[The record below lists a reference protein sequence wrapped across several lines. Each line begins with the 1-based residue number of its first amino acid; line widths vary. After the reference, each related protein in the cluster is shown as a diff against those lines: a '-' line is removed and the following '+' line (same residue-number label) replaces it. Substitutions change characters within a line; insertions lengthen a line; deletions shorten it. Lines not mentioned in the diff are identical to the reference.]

1 MVFNRFFGAQKKAVC
16 NGEKQI
22 RKKKP
27 IYAGLVSSVKTS
39 KAIGAEW
46 REHSGSNE
54 IHIICRSFVYQ

>member
-1 MVFNRFFGAQKKAVC
+1 MVKSKY
-16 NGEKQI
+16 E
-22 RKKKP
+22 KKKP